1 MPNIAGNFLT
11 MAGNI
16 RIIEPTENYQKVS
29 KGIIFNRDIDA
40 LTLGIYVKVLCLGK
54 EWELNIQG
62 LAKALNLSEAKI
74 KTAFSLMERAGYVK
88 RIHIKDESNGRFL
101 GFDYHIGAVPFPEE
115 ERTDLVA
122 THGRNESNPPKTQRM
137 ENPTVGKSNG
147 WKPQPLENREDIY
160 RDNIQDR
167 NNTEN
172 RDKRVVFHRPTIQQV
187 RNYCKERN
195 NNLDPDYFYDKME
208 AVGWTLKSGQKVKD
222 WKAVIRTWEKYDT
235 TPKNTTS
242 KTRTVSLEEL
252 RNR

>member
-1 MPNIAGNFLT
+1 

-54 EWELNIQG
+54 EWELNVKG
-62 LAKALNLSEAKI
+62 LSSTLNVSADKI
-74 KTAFSLMERAGYVK
+74 RTAFALLEKAGYL
-88 RIHIKDESNGRFL
+88 RRSREQGERGRF
-101 GFDYHIGAVPFPEE
+101 IGWNYEISSVPF
-115 ERTDLVA
+115 TDIA
-122 THGRNESNPPKTQRM
+122 KT
-137 ENPTVGKSNG
+137 PTSVNTDIGKNRIS
-147 WKPQPLENREDIY
+147 ENREDIY

-172 RDKRVVFHRPTIQQV
+172 RDIRVVFHRPTIQQV
-187 RNYCKERN
+187 RDYCKERN

-235 TPKNTTS
+235 TPKNTTN

>member
-1 MPNIAGNFLT
+1 

-54 EWELNIQG
+54 EWELNVKGLSSTLNVSADKIRTAFALLEKAGYLRRSREQG
-62 LAKALNLSEAKI
+62 ERGRFIGWNYEISSVPFTDIAKI
-74 KTAFSLMERAGYVK
+74 PTSVNTDIGKN
-88 RIHIKDESNGRFL
+88 RIS
-101 GFDYHIGAVPFPEE
+101 
-115 ERTDLVA
+115 
-122 THGRNESNPPKTQRM
+122 
-137 ENPTVGKSNG
+137 
-147 WKPQPLENREDIY
+147 ENREDIY

-172 RDKRVVFHRPTIQQV
+172 RDIRVVFHRPTIQQV
-187 RNYCKERN
+187 RDYCKERN
-195 NNLDPDYFYDKME
+195 NNLDPDYFFDKME
-208 AVGWTLKSGQKVKD
+208 GVGWTLKSGQKVKD

-235 TPKNTTS
+235 TPKNTTN